1 MNRSENV
8 YTVGVILTSFYLVYH
23 DLKVRASY
31 TGEKEMAAGAWKGK
45 KGRRGKGGQRGV
57 S

>member
-45 KGRRGKGGQRGV
+45 KGRGAREGSEG
-57 S
+57 